1 VGLGYAA
8 KGRPDCNRL
17 NSQIGSTK
25 CRELMKCIEQQPQRC
40 KENLMEGTDPYV
52 LVKGPAW
59 GEAQF
64 YGEWLLAAGKAEAYW
79 KEAYADQDFKQ
90 QIDRV
95 CVAYIPDFGIAAT
108 VMIMQLKEYRTTFL
122 IELNSED
129 GDDFAMMA
137 EMGFFAQRYPF
148 YQMTLPS
155 SLTLEKV
162 KAAIFNF
169 AKTEDDEFMLHP
181 EHLVTAMP
189 LSEATTL
196 QNRLRAIHDFHD
208 NITCSGRA

>member
-1 VGLGYAA
+1 
-8 KGRPDCNRL
+8 
-17 NSQIGSTK
+17 
-25 CRELMKCIEQQPQRC
+25 
-40 KENLMEGTDPYV
+40 MERTDPYI
-52 LVKGPAW
+52 LVQGPAW
-59 GEAQF
+59 GDAQF
-64 YGEWLLAAGKAEAYW
+64 YGKWLLAAAEAEALW
-79 KEAYADQDFKQ
+79 KDACADQDFKQ
-90 QIDRV
+90 QVDHV
-95 CVAYIPDFGIAAT
+95 CDAYIPDFGIAAT
-108 VMIMQLKEYRTTFL
+108 VMIMQLKEYRATFL

-137 EMGFFAQRYPF
+137 EMGFFAQRNAL

-162 KAAIFNF
+162 KAAIFKF

-208 NITCSGRA
+208 SISCSGRA